1 MGMFDDYRFHC
12 SSIGAIM
19 TDPRSGKGLSET
31 CKAHLLECYI
41 SKKYGRWRE
50 TENKYIE
57 KGNMVEEDSITL
69 YSAVSKKMFVKNTA
83 IFENQYIIGTPDII
97 TSQSVIDIKSSW
109 NIHTFFQNIHKPL
122 NKDYVWQ
129 LNGYCDLITV
139 PQMRLVYVLVNTP
152 PVIVEQEKSRLRY
165 KMGLIDPDASE
176 LYQHACE
183 LIDKNSFF
191 DDIPMKE
198 RYMEFEIPRMDM
210 VLVYDR
216 VKECRNF
223 LNALP

>member
-1 MGMFDDYRFHC
+1 M
-12 SSIGAIM
+12 
-19 TDPRSGKGLSET
+19 K
-31 CKAHLLECYI
+31 
-41 SKKYGRWRE
+41 
-50 TENKYIE
+50 
-57 KGNMVEEDSITL
+57 
-69 YSAVSKKMFVKNTA
+69 
-83 IFENQYIIGTPDII
+83 
-97 TSQSVIDIKSSW
+97 
-109 NIHTFFQNIHKPL
+109 
-122 NKDYVWQ
+122 
-129 LNGYCDLITV
+129 
-139 PQMRLVYVLVNTP
+139 LVYVLVDTP